1 MFKMSSS
8 GSFKN
13 TDAFLKKLSNQKS
26 LYSELPRYG
35 QMGVAA
41 LSSATPIDSSETSK
55 SWGYRILK
63 GRNESVGIAWF
74 NKHEEDG
81 VNIAVLIQYGHG
93 TGTGGYV
100 AGRDY
105 INPAIRPIFDM
116 IADSIWKKVTS
127 G

>member
-1 MFKMSSS
+1 MFKMAST

-13 TDAFLKKLSNQKS
+13 TDDFLKKISDQNS
-26 LYSELPRYG
+26 LYAELRIYG
-35 QMGVAA
+35 NMGVAA
-41 LSSATPIDSSETSK
+41 LSSATPVDSSETAN

-63 GRNESVGIAWF
+63 GKNQTPGIAWF
-74 NKHEEDG
+74 NTHEVDG
-81 VNIAVLIQYGHG
+81 VNVAILIQYGHV

-100 AGRDY
+100 SGRDY

>member
-1 MFKMSSS
+1 MFNLKSS
-8 GSFKN
+8 GSFGK
-13 TDAFLKKLSNQKS
+13 TDKFLSLLNSNK
-26 LYSELPRYG
+26 LYSDLNKYG
-35 QMGVAA
+35 DIGVAA
-41 LSSATPIDSSETSK
+41 LSKATPVDSRKTAN

-63 GRNESVGIAWF
+63 GKDGMGIAWF
-74 NKHEEDG
+74 NTHEEDG

-100 AGRDY
+100 TGRDY

-116 IADSIWKKVTS
+116 IADDIWKKVTN

>member
-1 MFKMSSS
+1 MFKLSSS
-8 GSFKN
+8 GDFKN
-13 TDAFLKKLSNQKS
+13 AEAYLKKLSDQKS
-26 LYSELPRYG
+26 LYSDFKRYG
-35 QMGVAA
+35 EMGVAA
-41 LSSATPIDSSETSK
+41 LSKATPIDSSETSK

-63 GRNESVGIAWF
+63 GRNESPGIAWY
-74 NKHEEDG
+74 NTNEEDG

-116 IADSIWKKVTS
+116 IADEVWKKVTS